1 MIHFCSGLPRSGSTL
16 LLNIL
21 GQRDDCH
28 VTPTNDLIEL
38 VVGVRNSWMHQQSF
52 ISQGLTTVRPK
63 VAKAIRGMMAGF
75 HGEALAGGKTVI
87 DKSRGWPAY
96 IELLEEVFER
106 PIKMLVPVRDLRA
119 IVASFEKLYRSH
131 PLTRHEVFGEQYLQ
145 AQTIQGRVDQLLS
158 PNGVVGITIARITD
172 ALQRGLSDRMILV
185 PYRQLTENTSVMIC
199 GIEDGLGLP
208 NQEYDFTNIRQVT
221 NEDDT
226 VHGLS
231 LHTIRSTI
239 EAPTELPWLN
249 ILPNDLAAQ
258 IDESFPLMQQLS
270 NVIY

>member
-52 ISQGLTTVRPK
+52 ISQGLESVRPK
-63 VAKAIRGMMAGF
+63 VAEAIRGLMEGF
-75 HGEALAGGKTVI
+75 HAGPLLDGKAVI

-106 PIKMLVPVRDLRA
+106 RVRLLVPVRDLRA

-145 AQTIQGRVDQLLS
+145 AQTVQGRADQLLS
-158 PNGVVGITIARITD
+158 PSGVVGIAVARITD

-185 PYRQLTENTSVMIC
+185 PYRQLTENPAATIRGV
-199 GIEDGLGLP
+199 EDGLALP
-208 NQEYDFTNIRQVT
+208 PHDYDFANIRQVT
-221 NEDDT
+221 TEDDT
-226 VHGLS
+226 VHGLA
-231 LHTIRSTI
+231 LHTIRPTI
-239 EAPTELPWLN
+239 EAPAELPWLN
-249 ILPNDLAAQ
+249 VLPNDLAAQ
-258 IDESFPLMQQLS
+258 INESFPLIQQLA
-270 NVIY
+270 NAA